1 MIFTPKTPTP
11 SMLTAPVGQ
20 TFLDN
25 DNPLYNANPAD
36 KVMDPDKP
44 YLKGPFHAFAGD
56 LVNPETVMISFVV
69 TLNRETRV
77 PDAIIPAAAVRRVR
91 NRGILSRKLYWVRH
105 HIRYFSFDLLLC
117 FSSHRASCNIQ
128 GRST

>member
-1 MIFTPKTPTP
+1 MRQRAALEGAVLRTRHGTKFQLLSGQTTR

-91 NRGILSRKLYWVRH
+91 NRGILSRKLET
-105 HIRYFSFDLLLC
+105 IRLS
-117 FSSHRASCNIQ
+117 
-128 GRST
+128 